1 MRALKGLLIV
11 AALTT
16 APAATIAAPT
26 GPSNDSAWTVSKPR
40 LGVMVMSLTPELR
53 AHLGAARD
61 RGVLVARVE
70 PGSPAAAAGITVG
83 DVIVDVQG
91 RMVDDASDVLAA
103 LASVE
108 PGKKVPVQIVRNKQP
123 LSLQVTVART
133 NQTEAAVGNPS
144 WSQWLREMM
153 KPFDLSPPRA

>member
-1 MRALKGLLIV
+1 VLIA
-11 AALTT
+11 AALTA
-16 APAATIAAPT
+16 APAVVSAEPEN
-26 GPSNDSAWTVSKPR
+26 PSTDSSWMTSRPR

-53 AHLGAARD
+53 THLGAAND

-91 RMVDDASDVLAA
+91 RMVDDASDVVAA
-103 LASVE
+103 LAGGQS
-108 PGKKVPVQIVRNKQP
+108 GKKLPVQIVRNKQP
-123 LSLQVTVART
+123 LTLQVTLTSNRPA
-133 NQTEAAVGNPS
+133 EAAVSNPN

-153 KPFDLSPPRA
+153 KPFASSPPSA